1 LLLLAG
7 LLALQLLRCLKP
19 SHIQRGSFMENTEKQ
34 LLTILYIDDEEIN
47 LNLFI
52 LMKIKQSDFSLL
64 ILI

>member
-1 LLLLAG
+1 
-7 LLALQLLRCLKP
+7 
-19 SHIQRGSFMENTEKQ
+19 MENTEKQ